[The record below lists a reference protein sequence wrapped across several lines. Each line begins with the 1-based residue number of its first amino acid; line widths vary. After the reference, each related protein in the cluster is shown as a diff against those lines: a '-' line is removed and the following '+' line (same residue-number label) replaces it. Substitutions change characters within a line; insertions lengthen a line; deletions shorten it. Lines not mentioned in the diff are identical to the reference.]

1 MSSWACTVCGTRSPV
16 DKVKRL
22 VFKVAGELEEL
33 LANSQATLQV
43 KSYKQNNF
51 IFHNGYVC
59 YGWGGG
65 AKPVSAKFFIGGK
78 KLGIYKKEPL
88 RYL

>member
-43 KSYKQNNF
+43 KIHKQKQSY
-51 IFHNGYVC
+51 IHNGHVC
-59 YGWGGG
+59 CGWGGG
-65 AKPVSAKFFIGGK
+65 EQNPCPLFLCRGK
-78 KLGIYKKEPL
+78 KAWNL
-88 RYL
+88 